1 MKLPQGLSI
10 TYLGHASFKIS
21 TPGGKVVFI
30 DPWLE
35 GNPRCPDAHKKQDR
49 ADLILITHG
58 HFDHLSADVAPL
70 ARATGATVVAMPEV
84 CAFLS
89 RQGLERFEQMNKGG
103 TIEVMGLRVTMTN
116 AFHSSGAQAEDG
128 SVVYAGD
135 PAGFVLQTE
144 DGFRLYHAGD
154 TCVFGDMKL
163 IGELYRPQ
171 VAMLPIGDR
180 FTMGPVEAAHAIRL
194 LGVKCVIPM
203 HYATFPLLTGTPEAL
218 KEATRDIEGLE
229 IVVMEPGQTWAG

>member
-1 MKLPQGLSI
+1 MQLPQGLSI
-10 TYLGHASFKIS
+10 TYLGHASFKIR

-163 IGELYRPQ
+163 IGELYAAAGGHAAHR
-171 VAMLPIGDR
+171 
-180 FTMGPVEAAHAIRL
+180 GPVHHGAGGGRARHPAFGGQVRDPHALRHL
-194 LGVKCVIPM
+194 PPPHGHP
-203 HYATFPLLTGTPEAL
+203 G
-218 KEATRDIEGLE
+218 GLE
-229 IVVMEPGQTWAG
+229 GSHPGH